1 MKNIDVKGFTFR
13 YGYGD
18 YDLSNNG
25 GENTKVKRHVFIG
38 ETTDDFTPEC
48 VNDLYHG
55 FVSRLCR
62 TIQPYVMEQLEDK
75 PVVYTGNVTVYI
87 LHKDNLYLLNG
98 TYNNTVY
105 DYKESGLI
113 EKTYPYRYTFIR
125 VPDELK
131 DKILTMALDKE
142 YIPSYTQVQT
152 TCILKASKE
161 NTYLAVLEQADYTEG
176 VYSPVD
182 DPDWIMTEKQIK
194 RKRLDELAGHITK
207 YYPNEAEFLS
217 FIKDTLK

>member
-1 MKNIDVKGFTFR
+1 MKNINIKGFTFR

-18 YDLSNNG
+18 YHLRDKEGN
-25 GENTKVKRHVFIG
+25 KVKHNIFIG
-38 ETTDDFTPEC
+38 EITYDFTPEC
-48 VNDLYHG
+48 VNNLYYT
-55 FVSRLCR
+55 FIRKLCHSV
-62 TIQPYVMEQLEDK
+62 QPYVMEQLEDK
-75 PVVYTGNVTVYI
+75 PVVYTGNVAVYI

-131 DKILTMALDKE
+131 DKIPTMALDKE
-142 YIPSYTQVQT
+142 YIPSYIQVQA
-152 TCILKASKE
+152 TCMLKAAKE
-161 NTYLAVLEQADYTEG
+161 NTYLAVLEQANYNEG

-182 DPDWIMTEKQIK
+182 DPDWVMTEKQIK
-194 RKRLDELAGHITK
+194 RKRLDELTK
-207 YYPNEAEFLS
+207 RATRYCATEDEFVS

>member
-18 YDLSNNG
+18 YTLSNNG

-38 ETTDDFTPEC
+38 GTTDDFTPEC

-75 PVVYTGNVTVYI
+75 PVVYIGNIAVYI
-87 LHKDNLYLLNG
+87 SHRDDLYLLNG
-98 TYNNTVY
+98 IYNNT
-105 DYKESGLI
+105 DYNEELCLI
-113 EKTYPYRYTFIR
+113 EKPSPFKYVFIK
-125 VPDELK
+125 VPEELK
-131 DKILTMALDKE
+131 AKILTMALDKE
-142 YIPSYTQVQT
+142 YIPSYTQVQA
-152 TCILKASKE
+152 TCILKAAKE
-161 NTYLAVLEQADYTEG
+161 NTYLAVLEQTNYTFG

-182 DPDWIMTEKQIK
+182 DPDWVMTEKQIK

-207 YYPNEAEFLS
+207 YCPNEAEFLS

>member
-1 MKNIDVKGFTFR
+1 MKNINIKGFTFR

-18 YDLSNNG
+18 YHLRDKEGN
-25 GENTKVKRHVFIG
+25 KVKHHVFIG
-38 ETTDDFTPEC
+38 ETTGDFTPEC

-75 PVVYTGNVTVYI
+75 PVVYIGNIVVYI
-87 LHKDNLYLLNG
+87 SHRDDLYLLNG
-98 TYNNTVY
+98 IYNNT
-105 DYKESGLI
+105 DYNEELCLI
-113 EKTYPYRYTFIR
+113 EKLCPYRFIFIK
-125 VPDELK
+125 VPEELK
-131 DKILTMALDKE
+131 AKILTMALDKE
-142 YIPSYTQVQT
+142 YIPSYTQVQA
-152 TCILKASKE
+152 TCILKAAKE
-161 NTYLAVLEQADYTEG
+161 NTYLAVLEQANYTFG

-182 DPDWIMTEKQIK
+182 DPDWVMTEKQIK

-207 YYPNEAEFLS
+207 YCATEDEFLS

>member
-1 MKNIDVKGFTFR
+1 MRNINIKGFTFR

-18 YDLSNNG
+18 YHLSDKEGN
-25 GENTKVKRHVFIG
+25 KVKHHVFIG

-48 VNDLYHG
+48 VSNLFYYG
-55 FVSRLCR
+55 LVGKLCR
-62 TIQPYVMEQLEDK
+62 SIQPYVMEQLEDK
-75 PVVYTGNVTVYI
+75 PVVYTGNVAVYI

-105 DYKESGLI
+105 NYKESGLI

-131 DKILTMALDKE
+131 DKILTMTLDKE
-142 YIPSYTQVQT
+142 YIPSYIQVQA
-152 TCILKASKE
+152 TCMLKAAKE
-161 NTYLAVLEQADYTEG
+161 NTYLAVLEQANYDESGYTPEDEPNW
-176 VYSPVD
+176 V
-182 DPDWIMTEKQIK
+182 MTEKQIK

-207 YYPNEAEFLS
+207 YCPNEAEFIS